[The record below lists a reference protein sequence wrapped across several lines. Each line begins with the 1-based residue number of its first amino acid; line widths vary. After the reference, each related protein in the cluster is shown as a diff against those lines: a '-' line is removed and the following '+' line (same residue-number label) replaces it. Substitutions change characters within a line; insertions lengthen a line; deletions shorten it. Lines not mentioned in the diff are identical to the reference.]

1 MEQATET
8 KAPGREISRGM
19 VAIYKDYFGRGPTR
33 VQTSITNEHVVVLL
47 SDALTVV
54 EQRLAQ
60 EGNHETVLSVR
71 RKAQESMADD
81 MTELVERLTGRT
93 VSCLLSDHDVATD
106 TAVEV
111 IVFDGIE

>member
-1 MEQATET
+1 
-8 KAPGREISRGM
+8 M

-33 VQTSITNEHVVVLL
+33 AKTSITEDSVVVLL

-71 RKAQESMADD
+71 RKAQESMGRD
-81 MTELVERLTGRT
+81 MTELVERLTGRK
-93 VSCLLSDHDVATD
+93 VSCLLGDHDVLTD

-111 IVFDGIE
+111 LVFEGFE